1 MSGAETGFHPGDR
14 AVLGR
19 PGLAALLQGLR
30 EEGYRLIGPTL
41 RGGAIVYDEIQG
53 AEELPAGWTEQ
64 QEAGRYR
71 LSRRADEAL
80 FGYAVGPRS
89 LKHLLFVPRLRLV
102 QLRRRG
108 GSISRTDEAEPP
120 PRLAVLGARACDLAA
135 VDVQDRVFADGSH
148 PDPDYVARRRSLFVI
163 AVQCGQAGGTCFCVS
178 MRTGPRAER
187 GFDLA
192 LTELLDDGH
201 RFFVEVGSDAGASLL
216 ARMGAPRAGEDDA
229 RTAFEVS
236 RRTATQMGRK
246 LETDGIKELFYRN
259 LEHPRWD
266 DVAERCLGCTNCTLA
281 CPTCFCSTVEDVTD
295 LSVDE
300 GQDSACAGPF
310 VPVGRDSACAGP
322 SVPVGRDSACAG
334 PFVPVGRDSA
344 CAGPFVPVGRDS
356 ACAGPFGETAERF
369 RRWDSCFSLDHS
381 YLHGGS
387 VRASLRARYR
397 QWLTHK
403 LATWIDQFGTSG
415 CVGCGRCITWCPVGI
430 DITEEAAAI
439 RAGDGA
445 VAAGKG

>member
-1 MSGAETGFHPGDR
+1 MGGAETGFHPGDR

-30 EEGYRLIGPTL
+30 EEGYRLIGPTV

-53 AEELPAGWTEQ
+53 VEELPSGWTEQ

-71 LSRRADEAL
+71 LERRADEAL

-108 GSISRTDEAEPP
+108 GSIARTDEAEAP
-120 PRLAVLGARACDLAA
+120 PRLAVVGARACDLAA
-135 VDVQDRVFADGSH
+135 VDVQDRVFVDGPH
-148 PDPDYVARRRSLFVI
+148 PEPDYVARRRSLFVI

-192 LTELLDDGH
+192 LTELLHDGH

-216 ARMGAPRAGEDDA
+216 ARVGAPRAGEDDA
-229 RTAFEVS
+229 RAALDVS
-236 RRTATQMGRK
+236 RRTATQMGRE

-281 CPTCFCSTVEDVTD
+281 CPTCFCSTVEDVTNLAAD
-295 LSVDE
+295 
-300 GQDSACAGPF
+300 AGED
-310 VPVGRDSACAGP
+310 V
-322 SVPVGRDSACAG
+322 
-334 PFVPVGRDSA
+334 
-344 CAGPFVPVGRDS
+344 
-356 ACAGPFGETAERF
+356 AERF

-445 VAAGKG
+445 VAAGKE